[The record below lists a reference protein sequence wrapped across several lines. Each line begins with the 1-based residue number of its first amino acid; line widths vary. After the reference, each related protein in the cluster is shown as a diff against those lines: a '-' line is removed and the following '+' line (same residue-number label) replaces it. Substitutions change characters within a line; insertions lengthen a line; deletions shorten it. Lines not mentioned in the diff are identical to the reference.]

1 MSTTNTAEDD
11 RLREPLTIINQ
22 SSDDFCLVRLRK
34 ESSVTSFLIVKADD
48 VLPLKSNAVEV
59 PLI

>member
-1 MSTTNTAEDD
+1 MSTTNSAEDD
-11 RLREPLTIINQ
+11 RPREPLTIINQ

-48 VLPLKSNAVEV
+48 VSPLKSNAVEV